1 MVDRQEEQ
9 AKSSSHKN
17 ETIKSYTSTFKLLVI
32 KHAKMSLIG
41 TAERKFGVDKKRI
54 REWIQNESKI

>member
-41 TAERKFGVDKKRI
+41 TAERKFGVDKKG
-54 REWIQNESKI
+54 